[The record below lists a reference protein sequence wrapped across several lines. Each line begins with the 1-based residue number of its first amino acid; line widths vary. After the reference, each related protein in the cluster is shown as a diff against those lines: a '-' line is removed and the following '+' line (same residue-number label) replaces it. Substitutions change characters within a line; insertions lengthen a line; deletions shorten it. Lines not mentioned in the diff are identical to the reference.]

1 MINDNSLVINDEL
14 HINLSDRSIMNI
26 ENKTLIKLR
35 PKPFR
40 VLLYLHNHNGRC
52 VSKDELLIPSVAQN
66 RSDTI
71 IFAS

>member
-52 VSKDELLIPSVAQN
+52 VSKDELFSECWNGAIV
-66 RSDTI
+66 SDHL
-71 IFAS
+71 